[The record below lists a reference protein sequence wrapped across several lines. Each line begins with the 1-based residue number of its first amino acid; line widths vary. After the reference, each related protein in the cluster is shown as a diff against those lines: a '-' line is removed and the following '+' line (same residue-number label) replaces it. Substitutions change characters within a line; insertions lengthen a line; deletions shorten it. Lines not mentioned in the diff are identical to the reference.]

1 MLQMPETPTSGY
13 LTVTSCENIALRN
26 KLKIFMEILFLT
38 EIQLQRRRKKLEL
51 TWNCI
56 RDIGNLI
63 VNNGGLRQIVSRL

>member
-1 MLQMPETPTSGY
+1 
-13 LTVTSCENIALRN
+13 
-26 KLKIFMEILFLT
+26 MEILFLT